1 MQLAHAI
8 SGARHSQEN
17 RGSQR
22 NEGFHVPH
30 RDLEGT
36 GRLAKLG
43 DQINRR
49 LFHTAQW
56 TGRQNRQVCIR
67 VGMRG
72 VQVATQLFY
81 EDPNRA
87 AYIGNRG
94 VYEARHELSIIAVI
108 GGGWFRGS
116 HSRPAKAEIAII
128 EASRGAW

>member
-1 MQLAHAI
+1 
-8 SGARHSQEN
+8 
-17 RGSQR
+17 
-22 NEGFHVPH
+22 
-30 RDLEGT
+30 
-36 GRLAKLG
+36 
-43 DQINRR
+43 
-49 LFHTAQW
+49 
-56 TGRQNRQVCIR
+56 VCIR

-128 EASRGAW
+128 EASRGGAQPGSAPALGAPTPAPKPLIDSDHL